1 MTVPISYDPYHA
13 LTGKNHPTD
22 ATVLEIAEH
31 GRVGGVSTGKPFKQV
46 GVVET
51 PPTDSTKNN
60 SSSLLSFNA
69 SDELVYADEIISGVT
84 YRTTFTRSV
93 MTIDHTLAISGAV
106 KQ

>member
-1 MTVPISYDPYHA
+1 MISYDPYHA

-51 PPTDSTKNN
+51 LPTDSTNLN
-60 SSSLLSFNA
+60 SSFSYDITGSTCVISQVVGADTYQKTYDWSTNPITETAWSLL
-69 SDELVYADEIISGVT
+69 
-84 YRTTFTRSV
+84 
-93 MTIDHTLAISGAV
+93 
-106 KQ
+106 